1 MSFRKFTLIELLV
14 TIAII
19 AILAS
24 MLLPALSKAKEKS
37 KQISCLSNLKQM
49 GLFTN
54 LYLQDNDSFFQP
66 DYIPGPPY
74 ENSYWSQLLLTYAGN
89 SPDKYKTAVCSN
101 FDRGAFETLTGR
113 STETFNN
120 FYVFASGKIFAR
132 YGYNHRAL
140 GCAGNAPGFSCLAI
154 PRILRSTQVKKPSSL
169 VELSDGSY
177 IFMCPPTWGDFW
189 GSYIVYM
196 HGRIVNLLFADGH
209 AIGASKSSEYF
220 SGTTYWIN

>member
-1 MSFRKFTLIELLV
+1 MHSRFTLIELLV

-24 MLLPALSKAKEKS
+24 MLLPSLSKAKEKS

-54 LYLQDNDSFFQP
+54 LYLQDNDSFFPP
-66 DYIPGPPY
+66 DYNPSPY
-74 ENSYWSQLLLTYAGN
+74 ESSYWPQLFLTYAGN

-101 FDRGAFETLTGR
+101 FDRGTFEEETER
-113 STETFNN
+113 STVTFNN
-120 FYVFASGKIFAR
+120 YYVFASGRVFPR

-177 IFMCPPTWGDFW
+177 IFISPPSWADFF
-189 GSYIVYM
+189 GNYVVYM
-196 HGRIVNLLFADGH
+196 HGKNIDLLFTDGH
-209 AIGASKSSEYF
+209 ASGANRSSEYF
-220 SGTTYWIN
+220 SGTKYWVNQ